1 MNLKTIFK
9 RLILL
14 DLSLFIVI
22 IVTIFFESEEVI
34 KFTENLDEPSNVFL
48 ALAGIWLLVYFVNLF
63 LLYKF
68 KSIGKQMYL
77 FIYIV
82 GFVLSLLGGP
92 IALDSWVYALDGIE
106 MSVAGAL
113 LVLLYFSPIKKEFE
127 K

>member
-9 RLILL
+9 KLILL
-14 DLSLFIVI
+14 DLSLFILI
-22 IVTIFFESEEVI
+22 IISVFFASEVVLEFNEIVPVPDFFMLI
-34 KFTENLDEPSNVFL
+34 AT
-48 ALAGIWLLVYFVNLF
+48 IWLLAYFINLL

-77 FIYIV
+77 FMYII
-82 GFVLSLLGGP
+82 GFVLAFLGGP
-92 IALDSWVYALDGIE
+92 NASDPWMYVLDGIE

-113 LVLLYFSPIKKEFE
+113 LVLLYFTPIKKEFD